1 MDLPKLV
8 YLIIAVAYFACS
20 SASDAA
26 GRSNLASVARP
37 NHLHNSRRVFIVRQ
51 PFPIQRSPAS
61 VDAVRPLTPRSRID
75 SRIDSRF

>member
-51 PFPIQRSPAS
+51 PFP
-61 VDAVRPLTPRSRID
+61 D
-75 SRIDSRF
+75 